1 MRCRQASGVGW
12 RSGLGCGACL
22 DVDKCICDGACV
34 VRSCSSCCTDLRF
47 VCSVVFVCVR
57 RRVVHCDVGVFIGG
71 CKLILNARW
80 CGFEQVRL
88 SVAFSRGCA
97 ATRVTFVSMCRKQ
110 ACVSVERASTHMALD
125 GQVAWLGALLGC
137 FGRGAS
143 ALCVSRVAC

>member
-1 MRCRQASGVGW
+1 MPQRGR
-12 RSGLGCGACL
+12 
-22 DVDKCICDGACV
+22 
-34 VRSCSSCCTDLRF
+34 SSCCTDLRF

-137 FGRGAS
+137 FGR
-143 ALCVSRVAC
+143 ALQLYSNRLGWPRKPPWVGQSFLANIFVNS